1 MFKCFYPGVRYE
13 SVYAIDF
20 DKYYEM
26 GYRGILFDIDNTLVM
41 HDAPADDKSVRL
53 FAELKESGFK
63 TCLISNNDTPRT
75 APFAE
80 AVGTEYVCNAGK
92 PKASGFNE
100 AMEKLGL
107 SREQTMMVGDQLFT
121 DMWGANN
128 AGVYAVLTEK
138 IARDPHFHIRL
149 KRAGEA
155 VVLFFYRFYENRHGG
170 TRYLRGVSETGTA

>member
-20 DKYYEM
+20 NKYHEA

-41 HDAPADDKSVRL
+41 HDAPANEKAVRL
-53 FAELKESGFK
+53 FAELREIGFK

-92 PKASGFNE
+92 PKASGYIE

-107 SREQTMMVGDQLFT
+107 TKEQTMMVGDQLFT
-121 DMWGANN
+121 DIWGANN
-128 AGVYAVLTEK
+128 AGVYAVLTDK
-138 IARDPHFHIRL
+138 IARDPYFYIRL

-155 VVLFFYRFYENRHGG
+155 IVMLFYRFYEHRHGG
-170 TRYLRGVSETGTA
+170 KRYLRDYSE

>member
-20 DKYYEM
+20 NKYYEE

-41 HDAPADDKSVRL
+41 HDAPANDKASGL
-53 FAELKESGFK
+53 FAELKKIGFK

-80 AVGTEYVCNAGK
+80 AVGSEFVCNAGK
-92 PKASGFNE
+92 PKASGYIE

-107 SREQTMMVGDQLFT
+107 TKEQTMMVGDQLFT
-121 DMWGANN
+121 DIWGANN
-128 AGVYAVLTEK
+128 AGIYAVLTDR
-138 IARDPHFHIRL
+138 IARDPYFYIRL

-155 VVLFFYRFYENRHGG
+155 IVMFFYRFYENRHGG
-170 TRYLRGVSETGTA
+170 VRYLRDYSE